1 MINQQLKVLFMPSI
15 STPKIILCLTP
26 LVIALA
32 FSMDIYVPAI
42 PTLTRSFHVSTA
54 QMQLTLNLFMIVSGF
69 SQLFFGPLTDRFGR
83 RSITLLT
90 ICLFS
95 IASLM
100 CAHAS
105 NLTTL
110 LIGRILQAAGS
121 CGMLVLGFA
130 IARDLCENQRLAKVY
145 SYLNGAIAISP
156 MFAPFI
162 GSYLD
167 VHFGWSATFESLLII
182 SLLASSLYFSLIP
195 ESWPRSQRITLSS
208 QLFPQYLR
216 IFSDRTFFLYTL
228 TSAFG
233 LSYLFIFCAT
243 SPVLIISL
251 LHVPEL
257 HYGYYFC
264 FMGISLFL
272 GSLISGLIVE
282 KIGIF
287 NTVIY
292 GLVITLFG
300 SLVMLT
306 IHWCYGLTLYG
317 FVLPMVIIGIG
328 GTFCL
333 GAGSGG
339 SMIPF
344 SNQSG
349 MAAALGGACRFL
361 YAGLIGLI
369 IAKHIHSTLPLAI
382 PACVQSIVG
391 VCLLYHYR
399 HQLRLIE

>member
-1 MINQQLKVLFMPSI
+1 MPQLSVTRIVF
-15 STPKIILCLTP
+15 CLTP
-26 LVIALA
+26 LAIALA
-32 FSMDIYVPAI
+32 FAMDIYIPAV
-42 PTLTRSFHVSTA
+42 PTLTRSFHVSIA
-54 QMQLTLNLFMIVSGF
+54 QMQLTLNLFMLVSGF

-83 RSITLLT
+83 RRITFLT
-90 ICLFS
+90 ICIFT
-95 IASLM
+95 IASM
-100 CAHAS
+100 ICSQAD
-105 NLTTL
+105 TL
-110 LIGRILQAAGS
+110 SALILGRTLQAIGS
-121 CGMLVLGFA
+121 CGMLVLSFA
-130 IARDLCENQRLAKVY
+130 IARDLCNDQKLAKVY

-156 MFAPFI
+156 MFGPFI

-167 VHFGWSATFESLLII
+167 VHFGWPATFESLLVI
-182 SLLASSLYFSLIP
+182 SILAGSLYFMFIP
-195 ESWPRSQRITLSS
+195 ESWPQSRRQPITSKLLSS
-208 QLFPQYLR
+208 YLI
-216 IFSDRTFFLYTL
+216 IFSHRTFFIYTL

-233 LSYLFIFCAT
+233 LSYLFIFCAI
-243 SPVLIISL
+243 SPILIITL

-272 GSLISGLIVE
+272 GSLISGMIVE

-287 NTVIY
+287 NTVLY
-292 GLVITLFG
+292 GLLITFLGAIF
-300 SLVMLT
+300 MLA
-306 IHWCYGLTLYG
+306 INQFYGLTLYG

-344 SNQSG
+344 SHQSG

-361 YAGLIGLI
+361 YAGFIGLI

-382 PACVQSIVG
+382 PACIQSLAGI
-391 VCLLYHYR
+391 CLLYYYR
-399 HQLRLIE
+399 HQLRLIEQIIRN